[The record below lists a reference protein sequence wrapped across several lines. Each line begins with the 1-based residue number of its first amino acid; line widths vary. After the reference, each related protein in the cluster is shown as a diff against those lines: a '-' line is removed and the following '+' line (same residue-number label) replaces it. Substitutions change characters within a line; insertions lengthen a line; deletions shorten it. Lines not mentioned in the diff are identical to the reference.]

1 MSGKSV
7 GNAKTSRTLSS
18 LPWTTGFFFPR
29 VTAPSGVELVI
40 DELVLRPALPDDYLD
55 WFRLRQSSRAHLTRW
70 EPDWRDDETT
80 RDAFLRRI
88 RADQAHIRA
97 GRRLPLLI
105 FRAGRLVG
113 GISLADIRMGNRRS
127 ADLGYWI
134 GEPFIRQGI
143 AKRSVLGLLDHAFHR
158 LELNRLEAAC
168 QPGNTASRALLNAC
182 GFKMEGVARDYLKI
196 GGQWRDHEIWA
207 TTRIGRKVL

>member
-7 GNAKTSRTLSS
+7 GNAKSPRAQPS
-18 LPWTTGFFFPR
+18 LPWNTGFFFPR

-40 DELVLRPALPDDYLD
+40 DDLVLKPASPDDYRA
-55 WFRLRQSSRAHLTRW
+55 WYSLRQSSRAHLTRW

-80 RDAFLRRI
+80 REAFLRRI

-97 GRRLPLLI
+97 RRRLPFLI
-105 FRAGRLVG
+105 FRADTLVG
-113 GISLADIRMGNRRS
+113 GISLADIRLGNRRS
-127 ADLGYWI
+127 ADLGYWV
-134 GEPFIRQGI
+134 GAPFIRQGI
-143 AKRSVLGLLDHAFHR
+143 AKRSVSGLLDHAFGR

-182 GFKMEGVARDYLKI
+182 GFTMEGVARDYLKI
-196 GGQWRDHEIWA
+196 GGRWRDHEIWA
-207 TTRIGRKVL
+207 TTRVGRKTV